1 VLVEYMV
8 HVQLVVIIEDLPCFI
23 GEEGEL
29 SCNVNACQWVVV
41 TELQSCLQTF
51 MVAQKLLEGYAY
63 STISFIPYLIDKVR
77 SNLLSLKIDPTSSP
91 HVLSI
96 LARMLEKMDELF
108 GNGAEGTVAAAFLPM
123 GPRQ

>member
-1 VLVEYMV
+1 
-8 HVQLVVIIEDLPCFI
+8 
-23 GEEGEL
+23 
-29 SCNVNACQWVVV
+29 
-41 TELQSCLQTF
+41 
-51 MVAQKLLEGYAY
+51 MVAQKLLEGHAYATF
-63 STISFIPYLIDKVR
+63 SLLPYLIYKMR
-77 SNLLSLKIDPTSSP
+77 SNLLALKIDPTSSP